1 MIRTA
6 RSRLLTGSL
15 LLLPMMAIAMEPPRT
30 GETMDQVRRAL
41 GAPAH
46 ELDSVG
52 SPAIT
57 RWVYDGLTVYFEN
70 RQVLHAVRTQP
81 LPERPASPAVSAAA
95 PVTAGPAPVKP
106 APAPVAPTASAP
118 APREMPAPEPTPA
131 TPPPPPAP
139 ESKPAPS
146 PALAPS
152 TPAQAQAPAPATAT
166 PSASPRIGGTGF
178 YFDPETGRLIL
189 DEEKP
194 AAPAQA
200 PASPT
205 PAGTG
210 DALSPS
216 LTFDPET
223 GTFR

>member
-1 MIRTA
+1 MIRTT

-41 GAPAH
+41 GVPAH

-70 RQVLHAVRTQP
+70 RQVLHAVRTLP
-81 LPERPASPAVSAAA
+81 LPERPASPAVPAAA
-95 PVTAGPAPVKP
+95 PVTAGPAPAAKP

-118 APREMPAPEPTPA
+118 APRKMPAPEPTPA
-131 TPPPPPAP
+131 TPPPPAP

-146 PALAPS
+146 PALSPS
-152 TPAQAQAPAPATAT
+152 APAPATAT
-166 PSASPRIGGTGF
+166 PSASPRIGGSGF